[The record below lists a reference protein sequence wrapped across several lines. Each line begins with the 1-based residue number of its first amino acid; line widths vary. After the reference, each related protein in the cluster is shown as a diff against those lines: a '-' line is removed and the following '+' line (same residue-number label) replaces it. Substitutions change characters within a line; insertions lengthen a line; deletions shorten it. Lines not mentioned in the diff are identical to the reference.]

1 MDHWNPGPSRLVGKH
16 GYRDGSLVDKARHCF
31 SFVYEGQPQA
41 WVTVDDEPPGVGD
54 FVSVMENRQQMTP
67 EGTATIFL
75 TAAIAGQWWVF
86 FPGLEKHTQP
96 IETFI
101 PHLERLV
108 AQAAQLPPDLF
119 AFEDLEHGGSSQSR
133 RVWEVTDSPGPET
146 ARCDH
151 ALANDDRYV
160 CSCYDEGEAG
170 RQNFRQRGGTEES
183 RIENPP
189 WGFVSIGRQ

>member
-1 MDHWNPGPSRLVGKH
+1 
-16 GYRDGSLVDKARHCF
+16 
-31 SFVYEGQPQA
+31 VYEGQPQA